1 MGIELFKSAYTQ
13 RQLRAMLISSRI
25 KYDPM
30 SYKLKGNVI
39 PYVLTGCSIGI
50 DRYDLCS
57 ERSLCESLIRN
68 AKYTN
73 EPASELRVGTALSV
87 YDAIDMDEGHNLDI
101 REGIVIANDNLYLP
115 MDLIAYGGNYS
126 TGTGVTAKDIPKTVS
141 EARKMLTGV
150 LEPIIDFISA
160 VTHPASIVPHM
171 MWLEDMNTCSLSYA
185 VNFQTFKHLLEH
197 KKVVLPGFMHGYSR
211 CTLIPSV
218 YITPTVLAFGAPAT
232 KVSYH
237 RTHGFGAGIGGGA
250 AFRIILYG
258 IEVLHTIK
266 QLPIESREAL
276 FQMLALGKNEIVE
289 RYLYTTT
296 GTTIILHPDVERIT
310 DIEDA
315 ATRWEEIQKYV
326 HREEIYNAVFAWSND
341 YANKISGDETIVDFH
356 EFPMYLALL
365 VQCCV
370 DMAIRHFRIEYIKLL
385 YDEVKKNGLS
395 TKPDIEDLRE
405 VDGGDGFSEEI
416 EDIIGKCDDKYA
428 RKEEPSLMAP
438 HCEGAPLTGDK
449 KPTKSSKLSPPTMD
463 ALDRESAKWEDDRY
477 DFVVKDIIDTDD
489 HDAKVRYEKIA
500 NCAKLVNRRL
510 IKQLKEIKTY
520 NTGGKMPS
528 LVSGKLDRKRV
539 HLYRQTDKIFYN
551 NTYKVKESDLAFGIV
566 LDASGSMS
574 GDGIRN
580 GRITMIVLHETL
592 KALGI
597 NHSIITHT
605 SHGRHNVILER
616 YQAFR
621 EDKQYTTRKNYA
633 LCKIEAHTGNCDS
646 GALYY
651 MEQALLR
658 TKNKDKICLI
668 FSDGQPTECT
678 GAELRDQVAHMERNH
693 IKVIGIGID
702 YPTIADYY
710 PNNANGVDLK
720 GMLDIVVEI
729 LKQYVLDKKD

>member
-39 PYVLTGCSIGI
+39 PYVFEQCRFGI
-50 DRYDLCS
+50 DRYDINP
-57 ERSLCESLIRN
+57 ERSLCGCLIRD
-68 AKYTN
+68 AKYIN
-73 EPASELRVGTALSV
+73 EKASTLRVGINWSA
-87 YDAIDMDEGHNLDI
+87 YDSINMDRGHNLDI
-101 REGIVIANDNLYLP
+101 REGIFIANDNLYLP

-141 EARKMLTGV
+141 EARKMLTGL

-171 MWLEDMNTCSLSYA
+171 MWLEDADTCSLSYA
-185 VNFQTFKHLLEH
+185 VNFQKLKNLLEH
-197 KKVVLPGFMHGYSR
+197 KKVILPDFMHGYRR

-218 YITPTVLAFGAPAT
+218 YMTPAVLAPDTVT
-232 KVSYH
+232 KVLYKRVYDRSVE
-237 RTHGFGAGIGGGA
+237 IGLGA
-250 AFRIILYG
+250 AFRMILYG
-258 IEVLHTIK
+258 IEVLHIVK
-266 QLPIESREAL
+266 QLPTESREAL
-276 FQMLALGKNEIVE
+276 FQMLALGKNELIE
-289 RYLYTTT
+289 DYLYTTI
-296 GTTIILHPDVERIT
+296 GTTIVLHPEVERIT

-326 HREEIYNAVFAWSND
+326 HRDEVNTAISIWGND
-341 YANKISGDETIVDFH
+341 YANRISGSAPMEGFH

-385 YDEVKKNGLS
+385 YNEVKKNGIS
-395 TKPDIEDLRE
+395 TKPNTDDAIET
-405 VDGGDGFSEEI
+405 DGGDGFSEEI
-416 EDIIGKCDDKYA
+416 EDVIGKCDDKYA

-438 HCEGAPLTGDK
+438 HCEGAPLTDDK

-463 ALDRESAKWEDDRY
+463 ALDRAAKWEDDRY

-489 HDAKVRYEKIA
+489 SDARARYEKIA

-520 NTGGKMPS
+520 NTGGKMPA

>member
-13 RQLRAMLISSRI
+13 RQLRTMLISSRV

-30 SYKLKGNVI
+30 SYKLKGDIV
-39 PYVLTGCSIGI
+39 PYVLTERKLGI
-50 DRYDLCS
+50 DRYNTD
-57 ERSLCESLIRN
+57 CELNLYTALID
-68 AKYTN
+68 AGYDEETKCK
-73 EPASELRVGTALSV
+73 LRVGTSLSKSNV
-87 YDAIDMDEGHNLDI
+87 VDTDDGHNLDI
-101 REGIVIANDNLYLP
+101 RAGIVIANDNVYLP
-115 MDLIAYGGNYS
+115 MDLIAYSGNYS
-126 TGTGVTAKDIPKTVS
+126 TGIGVTAKNVPKTIS
-141 EARKMLTGV
+141 EARKMLTGL
-150 LEPIIDFISA
+150 LEPIIDFVGA
-160 VTHPASIVPHM
+160 VTHPASIIPHM
-171 MWLEDMNTCSLSYA
+171 MWLEDARTCTLNDA
-185 VNFQTFKHLLEH
+185 VNFQNFKDLLKH
-197 KKVVLPGFMHGYSR
+197 KKVVAPDFVHGYSR

-218 YITPTVLAFGAPAT
+218 HMSAAILASDAIAKTFYERDYKYG
-232 KVSYH
+232 VNI
-237 RTHGFGAGIGGGA
+237 GFGA

-266 QLPIESREAL
+266 TLPKESREAL
-276 FQMLALGKNEIVE
+276 FQMLALGKNELVE
-289 RYLYTTT
+289 KYLYTTT
-296 GTTIILHPDVERIT
+296 GTTIVLHPEVERIT

-315 ATRWEEIQKYV
+315 ATRWEQIQNYV
-326 HREEIYNAVFAWSND
+326 HRKEIYDDISTWSAE
-341 YANKISGDETIVDFH
+341 YADRLSCTTIMEGFH
-356 EFPMYLALL
+356 EFPAYLALL

-385 YDEVKKNGLS
+385 YNEIKKNGLS
-395 TKPDIEDLRE
+395 VKPDTDSLIDSVEA
-405 VDGGDGFSEEI
+405 VGFSEEI
-416 EDIIGKCDDKYA
+416 KEVIGKCDDEYA
-428 RKEEPSLMAP
+428 RKEAPSLMAP
-438 HCEGAPLTGDK
+438 HCEGAVPTGDK
-449 KPTKSSKLSPPTMD
+449 KPTKNSKLSPPTMD
-463 ALDRESAKWEDDRY
+463 ALDREEAKWEDDRY

-489 HDAKVRYEKIA
+489 PDAKDKYEKIA

-528 LVSGKLDRKRV
+528 LVSGKIDRKRV

-551 NTYKVKESDLAFGIV
+551 NTYKIKESDLAFGIV

-633 LCKIEAHTGNCDS
+633 LCKIKAHTGNCDS

>member
-1 MGIELFKSAYTQ
+1 MGIELFKTAYTQ
-13 RQLRAMLISSRI
+13 RQLRTMLISSRI

-39 PYVLTGCSIGI
+39 PYVLTQCHLGI
-50 DRYDLCS
+50 DRYDMVS
-57 ERSLCESLIRN
+57 ERNLGDSLIRN
-68 AKYTN
+68 AKYTS
-73 EPASELRVGTALSV
+73 EPASELRVGASLSA
-87 YDAIDMDEGHNLDI
+87 YDSIDMDEGHNLDI
-101 REGIVIANDNLYLP
+101 REGIVVANDNLYLP

-126 TGTGVTAKDIPKTVS
+126 TGTGVTGKDIPKTVS
-141 EARKMLTGV
+141 AARKMLTGL
-150 LEPIIDFISA
+150 LEPIIDFVSA

-171 MWLEDMNTCSLSYA
+171 MWLEDKNTCSLSYA
-185 VNFQTFKHLLEH
+185 VNFQKFKDLLTH
-197 KKVVLPGFMHGYSR
+197 KKVVLPGFMHGYRR

-218 YITPTVLAFGAPAT
+218 YMTPAVLAPSAAAKVCYTRIRDPGAD
-232 KVSYH
+232 
-237 RTHGFGAGIGGGA
+237 IGLGA

-258 IEVLHTIK
+258 IEVLHIVK
-266 QLPIESREAL
+266 QLSTESREAL
-276 FQMLALGKNEIVE
+276 FQMLALGKNELVE

-296 GTTIILHPDVERIT
+296 GTTIVLHPEVERIT

-326 HREEIYNAVFAWSND
+326 HNDGIYSATTAWGID
-341 YANKISGDETIVDFH
+341 YMSKITGDTPIAGFH
-356 EFPMYLALL
+356 EFPTYLALL

-385 YDEVKKNGLS
+385 YNEVKKNGLS
-395 TKPDIEDLRE
+395 TKPDTEDLRE
-405 VDGGDGFSEEI
+405 TDGGDGFSKEI
-416 EDIIGKCDDKYA
+416 EDVIGKCDDAYA

-438 HCEGAPLTGDK
+438 HCEGASLTGDK
-449 KPTKSSKLSPPTMD
+449 KPTKNSKLSPPTMD
-463 ALDRESAKWEDDRY
+463 ALDREVAKWEDDRY
-477 DFVVKDIIDTDD
+477 DFEVKDIIDTDD
-489 HDAKVRYEKIA
+489 SDARTRYEKIA

-520 NTGGKMPS
+520 NTGGKMPA

-605 SHGRHNVILER
+605 SRGRHNVILER

-693 IKVIGIGID
+693 IRVIGIGID
-702 YPTIADYY
+702 YPTIAHYY